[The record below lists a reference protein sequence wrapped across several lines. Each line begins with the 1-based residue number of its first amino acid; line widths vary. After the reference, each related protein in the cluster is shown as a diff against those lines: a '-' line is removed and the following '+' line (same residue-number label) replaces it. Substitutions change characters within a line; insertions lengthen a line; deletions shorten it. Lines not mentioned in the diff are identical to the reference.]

1 MKKIVVQSYAKINLC
16 LDVTGVRDDG
26 YHLLD
31 MVMLPISLHDTLLIE
46 ETPRAIDNYIT
57 IDEFTIGDSQYNTV
71 TQVINYLEDTYNLN
85 TKFKIDMHKV
95 IPMKAGLG
103 GGSSNAAF
111 TLKAIRAY
119 KKLDASDEELHNAAV
134 KIGADVP
141 FFIQNKPAR
150 CKGIGD
156 ILEPINVK
164 NDYLVYIVKPEKG
177 CPTKD
182 VFKISDKKKNWPHGN
197 VDTVVKALAEGDDE
211 LLANSV
217 FNVLEDSSCELVP
230 EIKVIKDELKEIG
243 FKIVLMSGSGSSV
256 FALTTDKK
264 LIKQANKRLENKY
277 YTTVAKVLKQ
287 KEW

>member
-1 MKKIVVQSYAKINLC
+1 MKKIVVQSYAKINIC
-16 LDVTGVRDDG
+16 LDITGIRQDG

-71 TQVINYLEDTYNLN
+71 TQALDFLNKKYNLN
-85 TKFKIDMHKV
+85 TRFKIDMHKV

-111 TLKAIRAY
+111 TLKAISTY
-119 KKLDASDEELHNAAV
+119 KKLNATEEELHNAAV

-141 FFIQNKPAR
+141 FFIKNKPCR
-150 CKGIGD
+150 CRGIGD
-156 ILEPINVK
+156 ELEPINVK

-177 CPTKD
+177 CATKD

-197 VDTVVKALAEGDDE
+197 VDTVVKALEEGDDE

-217 FNVLEDSSCELVP
+217 FNVLEDSSFELLP
-230 EIKVIKDELKEIG
+230 EIKSIKEQLKEIG

-264 LIKQANKRLENKY
+264 LIKQANKLLENKY
-277 YTTVAKVLKQ
+277 YTTVAKVLK
-287 KEW
+287 